1 MNYSEKQIKDIE
13 GYAAIYLPVS
23 DIAILIGVE
32 PGALRDDLRD
42 TSHPASIAYRR
53 GKLTTKVALHAQE
66 VKLASVGSPLA
77 IENARRNLMDMED
90 DE

>member
-1 MNYSEKQIKDIE
+1 MNYSEQQIETIE
-13 GYAAIYLPVS
+13 TYASIYLPLS

-32 PGALRDDLRD
+32 PATLRDDVRD

-53 GKLTTKVALHAQE
+53 GKLKTKVALHTQE
-66 VKLASVGSPLA
+66 IKLASVGSPLA
-77 IENARRNLMDMED
+77 VENARRNLIDMED